1 MAQTDILNPTPTHPL
16 NPDYGFQKKR
26 PLTHLN
32 AKANQGSPYFREIT
46 DTGHQ
51 FSLSWNEKLA
61 SHARK
66 LKWYYEQYRD
76 GFFTLIDHEGGGRHY
91 VGRFSQPVEPSPTG
105 NNRWSVQQVLFDEV
119 PLAPMLVYPND
130 WNNDAVW
137 RPLLNDFGDR
147 MVAGVAGAWTLS
159 ANVNAKSGYVFD
171 NTGVITGGV
180 AGVASYV
187 YAGYGFQFWSIKG
200 PACGIAQLSLDGVVL
215 ANIDLYRN
223 LFGLS
228 NASSMLFQQQN
239 VSLGIH
245 TVTLTATGTKNGS
258 SSGYAI
264 NWDALKVMR

>member
-32 AKANQGSPYFREIT
+32 AKANQGAPYFREIT

-51 FSLSWNEKLA
+51 FSLSWNDKLA

-119 PLAPMLVYPND
+119 PLAPMLNYPSD
-130 WNNDAVW
+130 WNNDAIW
-137 RPLLNDFGDR
+137 RLLLNDFGNR
-147 MVAGVAGAWTLS
+147 MVAIVSGTWGLS
-159 ANVNAKSGYVFD
+159 AAGQAKSGEVLYDAAPATTDQV
-171 NTGVITGGV
+171 
-180 AGVASYV
+180 SYV
-187 YAGYGFQFWSIKG
+187 YAGYGFQFWSITG
-200 PACGIAQLSLDGVVL
+200 PAAGKANLLLDGATVGAVDFYAAAAGAPSQL
-215 ANIDLYRN
+215 L
-223 LFGLS
+223 LEV
-228 NASSMLFQQQN
+228 QN
-239 VSLGIH
+239 VPLGIH
-245 TVTLTATGTKNGS
+245 TVTLQPTATKDPASGGTMV
-258 SSGYAI
+258 Y
-264 NWDALKVMR
+264 WDALKVMR